1 MEDRTV
7 LTKIVISAL
16 AGFLAYVTAI
26 LTTVLELTFFWRTVW
41 LAICIALF
49 LVTLCGVFLVCGD
62 IDSGHSQP
70 ESDKGSPH

>member
-7 LTKIVISAL
+7 LAKFVISAL
-16 AGFLAYVTAI
+16 AGFLAYVAAI

-49 LVTLCGVFLVCGD
+49 LVTLWGVFALCGD
-62 IDSGHSQP
+62 IDSGHGRP